1 MTEAQVASHQIL
13 VRVLVRERIDGKDF
27 AVVRYSDRI
36 SLTYCTRH
44 MIDGRPVKAAH
55 WQREKAAAD
64 KAATEAGQ

>member
-1 MTEAQVASHQIL
+1 VASHQIL
-13 VRVLVRERIDGKDF
+13 VRERINGKDF

-36 SLTYCTRH
+36 RLTYCTRH

-64 KAATEAGQ
+64 AMMKARGE

>member
-1 MTEAQVASHQIL
+1 MASHQIL
-13 VRVLVRERIDGKDF
+13 VRERINGKDF

-36 SLTYCTRH
+36 RLTYCTRH

-64 KAATEAGQ
+64 AMMKARGQ

>member
-1 MTEAQVASHQIL
+1 MASHQI
-13 VRVLVRERIDGKDF
+13 LVRERIDGKDF

-36 SLTYCTRH
+36 RLTYCTRH

-64 KAATEAGQ
+64 AMMKARGQ

>member
-1 MTEAQVASHQIL
+1 MASHQI
-13 VRVLVRERIDGKDF
+13 LVRERIDGKDF

-36 SLTYCTRH
+36 RLTYCTRH

-64 KAATEAGQ
+64 AMMKARGE

>member
-1 MTEAQVASHQIL
+1 MASHQIL
-13 VRVLVRERIDGKDF
+13 VSERIDGKDF

-36 SLTYCTRH
+36 RLTYCTRH

>member
-1 MTEAQVASHQIL
+1 MASHQIL
-13 VRVLVRERIDGKDF
+13 VRERINGKDF

-36 SLTYCTRH
+36 RLTYCTRH

-64 KAATEAGQ
+64 AMMKARGE

>member
-1 MTEAQVASHQIL
+1 VASHQI
-13 VRVLVRERIDGKDF
+13 LVRERIDGKDF

-36 SLTYCTRH
+36 RLTYCTRH

-64 KAATEAGQ
+64 AMMKARGE